1 MLTLQYRGQ
10 TYSRNDAPVEQLHY
24 DRTTFET
31 FETRQNHARPVRQL
45 TYRVSPTRLKTHCR
59 VRHTVNTVIEV
70 WPIAAN

>member
-45 TYRVSPTRLKTHCR
+45 TYRGLSY
-59 VRHTVNTVIEV
+59 TVENSLSGPSHGQYCYRGV
-70 WPIAAN
+70 AYSR

>member
-31 FETRQNHARPVRQL
+31 RQNHARPVRQL
-45 TYRVSPTRLKTHCR
+45 TYRGRSY
-59 VRHTVNTVIEV
+59 TVDNSLLGRSYS
-70 WPIAAN
+70 